1 MKERGS
7 IVITKRILLAAICI
21 LLSFVILYVCCGG
34 YIGSVMERR
43 QELRDMA
50 ERLTNLQMSGGN
62 RNYDYP
68 VEDVISCISDE
79 LFQLSHDFTAAK
91 NEYGEH
97 LNNDPEDCLWFWFQ
111 SPPWTWER
119 GYGQAGWM
127 VLSKKD
133 LRLIKFF
140 LVIMN

>member
-1 MKERGS
+1 MKRTLFACVG
-7 IVITKRILLAAICI
+7 I

-34 YIGSVMERR
+34 YIGSVIERR
-43 QELRDMA
+43 QGLRDMA
-50 ERLTNLQMSGGN
+50 ERLTNLHMSGGN
-62 RNYDYP
+62 RNYVYP
-68 VEDVISCISDE
+68 IEDIISCISDE
-79 LFQLSHDFTAAK
+79 LFQLSHDFTAAR

-97 LNNDPEDCLWFWFQ
+97 IKSEAEDCFWFWYQ

-133 LRLIKFF
+133 LRLLHFH
-140 LVIMN
+140 LVLMN